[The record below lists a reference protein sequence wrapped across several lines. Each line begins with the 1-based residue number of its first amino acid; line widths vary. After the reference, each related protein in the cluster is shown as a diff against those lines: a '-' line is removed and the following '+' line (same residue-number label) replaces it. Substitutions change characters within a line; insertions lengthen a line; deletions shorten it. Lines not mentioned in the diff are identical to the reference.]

1 MSEIILLCCLC
12 SCVSSIAAGVAGVTG
27 FIPNTEPFY
36 VKKYNL
42 EALRDQFNSVNI
54 ETDEE
59 QKKENCRSARKLVRE
74 MSKNEEDTGMI
85 LGYSGFSSNYEE
97 FIEKYYGSDLEV
109 KKSFQ
114 LCDDILK

>member
-1 MSEIILLCCLC
+1 MSEILILCCLC
-12 SCVSSIAAGVAGVTG
+12 SCASSIAAGVAGVTG

-36 VKKYNL
+36 VKKYYL
-42 EALRDQFNSVNI
+42 ESIRDQVNSVNI

-59 QKKENCRSARKLVRE
+59 QKKKNCQDIKKLLGAMLKE
-74 MSKNEEDTGMI
+74 EEDTGMI

-97 FIEKYYGSDLEV
+97 FIEKYYDDDET

-114 LCDDILK
+114 ICDNMLK